1 MKNFDMR
8 NLTKFI
14 FGFVF
19 LLISNLAEAQEVEMA
34 DGLRSEGKIYV
45 VVLIILI
52 VLTGLITYLFLM
64 DRKLNR
70 LEKLVN
76 EKQQTKG

>member
-1 MKNFDMR
+1 MKNFAMR

-14 FGFVF
+14 FGFVL

>member
-1 MKNFDMR
+1 MKNFAKYSITVV
-8 NLTKFI
+8 LFFI
-14 FGFVF
+14 
-19 LLISNLAEAQEVEMA
+19 SRLANAQEVEMA

-52 VLTGLITYLFLM
+52 VLIGLIAYLFLM

-70 LEKLVN
+70 LQKLLI
-76 EKQQTKG
+76 EKQQTKQ

>member
-1 MKNFDMR
+1 MLKMK
-8 NLTKFI
+8 NLTKYLI
-14 FGFVF
+14 AFV
-19 LLISNLAEAQEVEMA
+19 LLALSISANAQDAAMA

-52 VLTGLITYLFLM
+52 VLIGLIAYLFLM

-70 LEKLVN
+70 LEQQIKTKL
-76 EKQQTKG
+76 QTKR

>member
-1 MKNFDMR
+1 MKNFAMR

>member
-1 MKNFDMR
+1 MKNFAMR

-14 FGFVF
+14 FGFVL
-19 LLISNLAEAQEVEMA
+19 LLISNLAIAQEVEMA